1 MRQLVIVGIL
11 ILLIG
16 ACAPL
21 RPLPTPTPTLAPT
34 LGATPTW
41 TPTLAPSPSP
51 TPTCAPITYV
61 VPAGDTLADIA
72 ALYGITVDAICLF
85 NELPD
90 CSLIYAGQEL
100 LISCEGVRP
109 TTPTLSPVVTHTAI
123 PADTPTPTLTAAPED
138 PYELLLREYPQIEEY
153 IRLVGARDTMPD
165 PEAMT
170 ELELLISEYPETP
183 VAHEAHLSLARYFAS
198 IGDWRAYD
206 HYGTALALD
215 SPPTLKLEWARYL
228 QVTGRREEAYA
239 AFREIFRRFPD
250 EARPALVPLAAN
262 PLTLATDLL
271 AFGFP
276 DDVLAVLPGPMDS
289 PKILALRAAA
299 LMALGRTEEALA
311 TYEAWLAIAPDSVD
325 ARLGKAGALSRL
337 GRSEEALALYAAL
350 PATGAQLARGEIL
363 EGLGR
368 RAEAL
373 EVYLHLSDLVAWWR
387 AAGILEG
394 LGRRSEA
401 VPLYEQVA
409 RSSLVLGDDAAYRL
423 WVLAKRLGDTSR
435 ADVAREMLEG
445 FWPNYYTL
453 LVRDTGFR
461 GDIAPGPATPAE
473 ARLVV
478 ERAHALDRL
487 GYPEWAISEL
497 VYAARA
503 TDDPAMDLVFGQALY
518 ERGAYREANRIGVA
532 ILSRKD
538 SSLWTLAAW
547 RLVYPKAYPQ
557 AVDTAAREFGVDPL
571 LIWSVMRQ
579 ESSFYPEAV
588 SVSYAQGLM
597 QVIPST
603 RDLIARALG
612 TSAGPESMFDPGTS
626 IRFGAYYLGEMV
638 RRFGGDVE
646 YAVAAYNGGPTTV
659 QRTLDYPMVRDRND
673 FYRWLA
679 KAQSREF
686 VNRVMLNYAVYQWLE
701 RVEVTE
707 YHGQRLPLA

>member
-1 MRQLVIVGIL
+1 MRQLALVGIL

-21 RPLPTPTPTLAPT
+21 RPLSTPTPTLAPT
-34 LGATPTW
+34 LAATPTS

-51 TPTCAPITYV
+51 TPTRTPLPLPTPTCASITYV
-61 VPAGDTLADIA
+61 VLAGDTLADIA
-72 ALYGITVDAICLF
+72 ALYGTTVDAICLF
-85 NELPD
+85 NELAD
-90 CSLIYAGQEL
+90 CSLIYVGQEL
-100 LISCEGVRP
+100 LIPREGVRP
-109 TTPTLSPVVTHTAI
+109 TTPAPSPVVTRTTT
-123 PADTPTPTLTAAPED
+123 PADTPTATLTATPEN
-138 PYELLLREYPQIEEY
+138 PYERLLREYPQIEEY
-153 IRLVGARDTMPD
+153 IRLVKARDTMPD
-165 PEAMT
+165 PEAIT

-198 IGDWRAYD
+198 IGDSRAYD
-206 HYGTALALD
+206 HYSTALALD

-228 QVTGRREEAYA
+228 EVAGRRGEAYT

-250 EARPALVPLAAN
+250 EARPALVRLAAD
-262 PLTLATDLL
+262 PLTLAADLL

-276 DDVLAVLPGPMDS
+276 GDVLAVLPVSTDS
-289 PKILALRAAA
+289 PRILALRAGA
-299 LMALGRTEEALA
+299 LMALGRTQEALA

-337 GRSEEALALYAAL
+337 ARSEEALVLYA
-350 PATGAQLARGEIL
+350 PIPTTGAQLARGEIL
-363 EGLGR
+363 HGLGR
-368 RAEAL
+368 KTEAL

-387 AAGILEG
+387 AAGILEE
-394 LGRRSEA
+394 LGRSTEA

-409 RSSLVLGDDAAYRL
+409 RSSSALGDDAAYRL
-423 WVLAKRLGDTSR
+423 WVLAHRLGDTSR
-435 ADVAREMLEG
+435 ADVARQILEG
-445 FWPNYYTL
+445 FWPNYYSL
-453 LVRDTGFR
+453 LVRGTGFR
-461 GDIAPGPATPAE
+461 GDVAPALATPAG

-487 GYPEWAISEL
+487 GHPEWAISEL

-503 TDDPAMDLVFGQALY
+503 TDDPAMELAFGQALY
-518 ERGAYREANRIGVA
+518 ERGAYHEASRIGVA
-532 ILSRKD
+532 ILSRKG
-538 SSLWTLAAW
+538 SPLWTLAAW
-547 RLVYPKAYPQ
+547 RLAYPKAYPQ

-579 ESSFYPEAV
+579 ESSFHPEAA

-603 RDLIARALG
+603 RDLIAKALG
-612 TSAGPESMFDPGTS
+612 TSAEPESMFDPATS
-626 IRFGAYYLGEMV
+626 IRFGAYYLADV
-638 RRFGGDVE
+638 LRRFGGDVE

-659 QRTLDYPMVRDRND
+659 QRTLDYAMVRDRND
-673 FYRWLA
+673 FYRWLT

-701 RVEVTE
+701 EVE
-707 YHGQRLPLA
+707 G

>member
-1 MRQLVIVGIL
+1 
-11 ILLIG
+11 
-16 ACAPL
+16 
-21 RPLPTPTPTLAPT
+21 
-34 LGATPTW
+34 
-41 TPTLAPSPSP
+41 
-51 TPTCAPITYV
+51 

>member
-1 MRQLVIVGIL
+1 VL
-11 ILLIG
+11 
-16 ACAPL
+16 
-21 RPLPTPTPTLAPT
+21 
-34 LGATPTW
+34 
-41 TPTLAPSPSP
+41 
-51 TPTCAPITYV
+51 
-61 VPAGDTLADIA
+61 AGDTLADIA

-90 CSLIYAGQEL
+90 CNLIYVGQEL

-109 TTPTLSPVVTHTAI
+109 TTPTLSPVVPHTAT
-123 PADTPTPTLTAAPED
+123 PTDTPTPALTAALED

-153 IRLVGARDTMPD
+153 IRLVKARDTMPD
-165 PEAMT
+165 PEAIT

-198 IGDWRAYD
+198 IGDSRAYD

-228 QVTGRREEAYA
+228 QVAGQREEAYT

-250 EARPALVPLAAN
+250 EARPALVRLAAD
-262 PLTLATDLL
+262 PLNLAADLL

-276 DDVLAVLPGPMDS
+276 EDVLAVLPVPTDS
-289 PKILALRAAA
+289 PKILALRAGA

-325 ARLGKAGALSRL
+325 AWLGKAGALSRL
-337 GRSEEALALYAAL
+337 GRSEEALALYAAI
-350 PATGAQLARGEIL
+350 PTTGAQLARGEIL

-368 RAEAL
+368 KTEAL

-387 AAGILEG
+387 AAGILEE

-401 VPLYEQVA
+401 LPLYEQVA
-409 RSSLVLGDDAAYRL
+409 RSSSVPGDDAAYRL

-435 ADVAREMLEG
+435 ADVARQILDG
-445 FWPNYYTL
+445 SWPNYYTL
-453 LVRDTGFR
+453 LVRGTGFR
-461 GDIAPGPATPAE
+461 GDVAPGLATPAG

-497 VYAARA
+497 VYEARA
-503 TDDPAMDLVFGQALY
+503 TDDPAMELAFGQALY
-518 ERGAYREANRIGVA
+518 ERGAYREASRIGVA
-532 ILSRKD
+532 ISSRKD

-547 RLVYPKAYPQ
+547 RLAYPKAYPQ

-579 ESSFYPEAV
+579 ESSFHPEAV

-612 TSAGPESMFDPGTS
+612 TSAGPESMFDPETS
-626 IRFGAYYLGEMV
+626 IRFGAYYLGDML

-646 YAVAAYNGGPTTV
+646 HAVAAYNGGPTTV
-659 QRTLDYPMVRDRND
+659 QHTLDYPMVRDRND
-673 FYRWLA
+673 FYRWLT

-701 RVEVTE
+701 EVE
-707 YHGQRLPLA
+707 G

>member
-1 MRQLVIVGIL
+1 MGLPFLRNNWTGGIWQAI
-11 ILLIG
+11 ILLVV
-16 ACAPL
+16 ACTASPAQPPTPL
-21 RPLPTPTPTLAPT
+21 DTTPTPVSL
-34 LGATPTW
+34 W
-41 TPTLAPSPSP
+41 APSPTS
-51 TPTCAPITYV
+51 AQ
-61 VPAGDTLADIA
+61 
-72 ALYGITVDAICLF
+72 ALPVTAT
-85 NELPD
+85 
-90 CSLIYAGQEL
+90 
-100 LISCEGVRP
+100 
-109 TTPTLSPVVTHTAI
+109 TTPTATPVPTTAL
-123 PADTPTPTLTAAPED
+123 TPTSTAAPED
-138 PYELLLREYPQIEEY
+138 RYEALTREYPQIEEY
-153 IRLVGARDTMPD
+153 IRLVRARDTMPE
-165 PEAMT
+165 PEAIT

-183 VAHEAHLSLARYFAS
+183 VAHEAHLCLARYFAS
-198 IGDWRAYD
+198 IGDSRAYD

-228 QVTGRREEAYA
+228 QVAGRREEAYA
-239 AFREIFRRFPD
+239 AFRQIFRRFPD
-250 EARPALVPLAAN
+250 EARPALVPLAAD

-368 RAEAL
+368 KAEAL
-373 EVYLHLSDLVAWWR
+373 EAYLHLSDLVAWWR
-387 AAGILEG
+387 AAGILEE

-409 RSSLVLGDDAAYRL
+409 RSSSVLGDDAAYRL

-435 ADVAREMLEG
+435 ADVAREILEG

-461 GDIAPGPATPAE
+461 GDIAPGLATPAE

-503 TDDPAMDLVFGQALY
+503 TDDPAMDLAFGQALY
-518 ERGAYREANRIGVA
+518 ERAAYRQASRIGVA

-547 RLVYPKAYPQ
+547 RLAYPKAYPQ

-646 YAVAAYNGGPTTV
+646 HAVAAYNGGPTTV

>member
-21 RPLPTPTPTLAPT
+21 RPLSTPTPTLVPT
-34 LGATPTW
+34 LAATPTW

-51 TPTCAPITYV
+51 TPTCAPITHV
-61 VPAGDTLADIA
+61 VLAGDTLADIA
-72 ALYGITVDAICLF
+72 ALYGTTVDAICLF

-90 CSLIYAGQEL
+90 CSLIYVGQEL
-100 LISCEGVRP
+100 LIPCEGERP
-109 TTPTLSPVVTHTAI
+109 TTPTLSPVATHTAT

-153 IRLVGARDTMPD
+153 IRLVKARDTMPN
-165 PEAMT
+165 PEAIT

-198 IGDWRAYD
+198 IGDSRAYD
-206 HYGTALALD
+206 HYGRALALD

-228 QVTGRREEAYA
+228 EVAGRREEAYT

-250 EARPALVPLAAN
+250 EARPTLVRLAGD
-262 PLTLATDLL
+262 PLTLAADLL

-276 DDVLAVLPGPMDS
+276 EDVLAVLPVPTDS
-289 PKILALRAAA
+289 PKILALRARA

-311 TYEAWLAIAPDSVD
+311 TYEAWLAISPDSVD
-325 ARLGKAGALSRL
+325 ARLGKAGASSRL
-337 GRSEEALALYAAL
+337 GRSEEALALYAAI
-350 PATGAQLARGEIL
+350 PTTGAQLAQGEIL

-368 RAEAL
+368 KTEAL
-373 EVYLHLSDLVAWWR
+373 EVYLHLSDLVARWR
-387 AAGILEG
+387 AAGILEE
-394 LGRRSEA
+394 LGRISET

-409 RSSLVLGDDAAYRL
+409 RSSSVLGDDAAYRL
-423 WVLAKRLGDTSR
+423 WVLTQRLGDTSR
-435 ADVAREMLEG
+435 ADVARQILEG

-453 LVRDTGFR
+453 LVRGTGFR
-461 GDIAPGPATPAE
+461 GDVAPGLAIPAG

-487 GYPEWAISEL
+487 GYPGWAISEL

-503 TDDPAMDLVFGQALY
+503 TDDPAMDLAFGQALY
-518 ERGAYREANRIGVA
+518 ERGAYREASRIGVA
-532 ILSRKD
+532 ILSRRD

-547 RLVYPKAYPQ
+547 RLAYPKAYPQ

-579 ESSFYPEAV
+579 ESSFHPEAV

-626 IRFGAYYLGEMV
+626 IRFGAYYLGDML

-659 QRTLDYPMVRDRND
+659 RRTLDYPMVQDRND
-673 FYRWLA
+673 FYRWLT
-679 KAQSREF
+679 KSQSREF
-686 VNRVMLNYAVYQWLE
+686 VNRVMLNYAVYKWLE
-701 RVEVTE
+701 EM
-707 YHGQRLPLA
+707 GG

>member
-21 RPLPTPTPTLAPT
+21 RPLSTPTPTLVPT
-34 LGATPTW
+34 LAATPTW

-51 TPTCAPITYV
+51 TPTCAPITHV
-61 VPAGDTLADIA
+61 VLAGDTLADIA
-72 ALYGITVDAICLF
+72 ALYGTTVDAICLF

-90 CSLIYAGQEL
+90 CSLIYVGQEL
-100 LISCEGVRP
+100 LIPCEGERP
-109 TTPTLSPVVTHTAI
+109 TTPTLSPVATHTAT

-153 IRLVGARDTMPD
+153 IRLVKARDTMPN
-165 PEAMT
+165 PEAIT

-198 IGDWRAYD
+198 IGDSRAYD
-206 HYGTALALD
+206 HYGRALALD

-228 QVTGRREEAYA
+228 EVAGRREEAYT

-250 EARPALVPLAAN
+250 EARPTLVRLAGD
-262 PLTLATDLL
+262 PLTLAADLL

-276 DDVLAVLPGPMDS
+276 EDVLAVLPVPTDS
-289 PKILALRAAA
+289 PKILALRARA

-311 TYEAWLAIAPDSVD
+311 TYEAWLAISPDSVD
-325 ARLGKAGALSRL
+325 ARLGKAGASSRL
-337 GRSEEALALYAAL
+337 GRSEEALALYAAI
-350 PATGAQLARGEIL
+350 PTTGAQLAQGEIL

-368 RAEAL
+368 KTEAL
-373 EVYLHLSDLVAWWR
+373 EVYLHLSDLVARWR
-387 AAGILEG
+387 AAGILEE
-394 LGRRSEA
+394 LGRISET

-409 RSSLVLGDDAAYRL
+409 RSSSVLGDDAAYRL
-423 WVLAKRLGDTSR
+423 WVLTQRLGDTSR
-435 ADVAREMLEG
+435 ADVARQILEG

-453 LVRDTGFR
+453 LVRGTGFR
-461 GDIAPGPATPAE
+461 GDVAPGLATPAG

-487 GYPEWAISEL
+487 GYPGWAISEL

-503 TDDPAMDLVFGQALY
+503 TDDPAMELAFGQALY
-518 ERGAYREANRIGVA
+518 ERGAYREASRIGVA
-532 ILSRKD
+532 ILSRRD

-547 RLVYPKAYPQ
+547 RLAYPKAYPQ

-579 ESSFYPEAV
+579 ESSFHPEAV

-626 IRFGAYYLGEMV
+626 IRFGAYYLGDML

-659 QRTLDYPMVRDRND
+659 RRTLDYPMVRDRND
-673 FYRWLA
+673 FYRWLT
-679 KAQSREF
+679 KSQSREF
-686 VNRVMLNYAVYQWLE
+686 VNRVMLNYAVYKWLE
-701 RVEVTE
+701 EM
-707 YHGQRLPLA
+707 GG